1 MYAVAPGPRYE
12 VMGLVPLL
20 EGGNVVALIEL
31 AAVPEIGC
39 FETKETAL
47 SEGTGANSRS
57 TSERMH

>member
-1 MYAVAPGPRYE
+1 
-12 VMGLVPLL
+12 MGLVPLL